1 MSKSSDQ
8 RPMQAFDAIE
18 DDAGER
24 RYRAPALE
32 KGLDILEL
40 LARQGAAMTTTEI
53 SAALDRSVSELFRMV
68 QVLQHRGYIEPSA
81 AGDGWELSTKLFS
94 LGMAR
99 APMRTL
105 LEASLPIMRE
115 LANELRQSCHLAV
128 ASDGL
133 IVVVAR
139 VESPGYVGFSV
150 RPGHRR
156 HITETSSGAVLF
168 AFQSAGEREAWLAR
182 IQDAPGGK
190 AALKA
195 FTDGAEAVRRRGYA
209 HADSGYVQGVVDLSA
224 PVIAGQGA
232 VAALTVPYLHTSQ
245 SRTPVEEAGLRVRA
259 AAKRISAE
267 LGGDAVTV

>member
-1 MSKSSDQ
+1 
-8 RPMQAFDAIE
+8 MQAVEVIE

-68 QVLQHRGYIEPSA
+68 QVLQHRGYIEPSGG
-81 AGDGWELSTKLFS
+81 GDGWELSTKLFT
-94 LGMAR
+94 LAMAR

-105 LEASLPIMRE
+105 LEASLPVMRE
-115 LANELRQSCHLAV
+115 LSNEVRQSCHLTV

-139 VESPGYVGFSV
+139 VESPAYVGFSV

-168 AFQSAGEREAWLAR
+168 AFQPAGERDAWLAR

-195 FTDGAEAVRRRGYA
+195 FTDRAEAIRAQGWERI
-209 HADSGYVQGVVDLSA
+209 DSSLVQGVVDLSA
-224 PVIAGQGA
+224 PVMGGRGA

-245 SRTPVEEAGLRVRA
+245 GVLSVEQTAERLRA
-259 AAKRISAE
+259 AAERISAE
-267 LGGDAVTV
+267 LGGEAAVTV

>member
-1 MSKSSDQ
+1 
-8 RPMQAFDAIE
+8 MQAADATG
-18 DDAGER
+18 DDAAER

-68 QVLQHRGYIEPSA
+68 QVLEYRGYIEPSE
-81 AGDGWELSTKLFS
+81 AGDGYELSTKLFT
-94 LGMAR
+94 LAMAR

-105 LEASLPIMRE
+105 LEASLPVMRE
-115 LANELRQSCHLAV
+115 LASEVRQSCHLAV

-139 VESPGYVGFSV
+139 VESPAYVGFSV

-168 AFQSAGEREAWLAR
+168 AFQPEGEREAWIAR
-182 IQDAPGGK
+182 LQDAPGGD
-190 AALKA
+190 AAVKA
-195 FTDGAEAVRRRGYA
+195 FADRAEAIRAQGFEQI
-209 HADSGYVQGVVDLSA
+209 DSSLVQGVVDLSA
-224 PVIAGQGA
+224 PVRGGRGA

-245 SRTPVEEAGLRVRA
+245 SRMSVAETAERLKA
-259 AAKRISAE
+259 AAERISAE
-267 LGGDAVTV
+267 LGGEAVSV